1 MSSERKPSE
10 SIPLEIH
17 DLTVAYQ
24 SKPVLYGIDVTI
36 PPGKLI
42 GIIGP
47 NGAGK
52 STLIKSIMGLI
63 PIEAGW
69 IRLFGEPGK
78 RHLKRVAYVPQRE
91 SVDWDFPVNVLDV
104 VMMGRYGR
112 LGLFRRPKA
121 HDREVAWACLEKVR
135 MTPYAD
141 RQIANLSGGQQNVF
155 SSLEPWLRNVTFI

>member
-1 MSSERKPSE
+1 MSSDRKPSD

-78 RHLKRVAYVPQRE
+78 RHLKRVDYVPQRE

-121 HDREVAWACLEKVR
+121 HDREVTWACLEKVH
-135 MTPYAD
+135 MTTYAD
-141 RQIANLSGGQQNVF
+141 R
-155 SSLEPWLRNVTFI
+155 

>member
-1 MSSERKPSE
+1 MSSERKPSD

-104 VMMGRYGR
+104 VMMGR
-112 LGLFRRPKA
+112 
-121 HDREVAWACLEKVR
+121 
-135 MTPYAD
+135 
-141 RQIANLSGGQQNVF
+141 
-155 SSLEPWLRNVTFI
+155 